1 MHVLLLNVKYSAN
14 LGDGLLSECLE
25 AELARQPG
33 VAGVT
38 SLDLAGREAYGD
50 GWRNRRVALALL
62 ERLPNM
68 IRRFV
73 TGVALRR
80 MARRTLRPR
89 CRAAMG
95 QADAVVLGG
104 GNLLADADLNFPI
117 KIACALGEAAHA
129 GRPVG
134 VFGVGV
140 SDNWSR
146 RGAALLGGAIGRA
159 RPVHGAVRDT
169 RSKAIWDRRL
179 RTRGVPAASLCRD
192 PGLLTA
198 RHFRAAAPVS
208 GRIGLCLTDPL
219 ALRYHGA
226 AGADARLDGWI
237 VDLAGG
243 LAARGHEIAVFTNG
257 SPEDRAYLAAMTPRL
272 RAACGDRLTIV
283 PAFATPAGLAT
294 FASGCALL
302 IAHRMH
308 ACIAAYS
315 YAVPHLGLAWD
326 AKLDSFFASV
336 GREAYMIDPATTSPA
351 EAAVIAERALG
362 DGIDGATHQ
371 AVLNEAA
378 ADVARLHDALRTAVA
393 A

>member
-1 MHVLLLNVKYSAN
+1 MQILLLNVKYSAN

-33 VAGVT
+33 VTAVT

-50 GWRNRRVALALL
+50 GWRNRRVALAVL
-62 ERLPNM
+62 ERLPGM
-68 IRRFV
+68 LRRLV

-80 MARRTLRPR
+80 MARRTLGPR

-95 QADAVVLGG
+95 RADAVVLGG

-117 KIACALGEAAHA
+117 KIACALGEAIRAA
-129 GRPVG
+129 RPVG

-159 RPVHGAVRDT
+159 RPVHGAVRDA

-179 RTRGVPAASLCRD
+179 QPRGVPAASLCRD

-198 RHFRAAAPVS
+198 RHFPAAAPVT

-226 AGADARLDGWI
+226 EGADARLDGWI
-237 VDLAGG
+237 ADLAGR
-243 LAARGHEIAVFTNG
+243 LAARGHEVAVFTNG
-257 SPEDRAYLAAMTPRL
+257 SPEDRAYLTAMAERL
-272 RAACGDRLTIV
+272 RDACGDRLTIV
-283 PAFATPAGLAT
+283 PAFGAPADLAA

-315 YAVPHLGLAWD
+315 YEVPHLGLAWD
-326 AKLDSFFASV
+326 VKLDSFFASV
-336 GREAYMIDPATTSPA
+336 GRGAYMIDPAASSPA

-362 DGIDGATHQ
+362 DGIDRATHD

-378 ADVARLHDALRTAVA
+378 ADVGRLYGALRTAVA